1 MDLRWHP
8 VVVPPKHAYTSVP
21 SRVLQRK
28 CACGNHTTGGGEC
41 SECGKKSRLQTK
53 LKINE
58 PGDVYEREAD
68 RIADQLMS
76 ERGRPLAGDAAR
88 HVQRFS
94 QSSNAS
100 LDAAPPSVDRALQD
114 SGRPLEP
121 GLRRDMEE
129 RFGYDFSHVR
139 VHSDAVAVQS
149 AQDVNAHAYTVASD
163 IVFGAGGFDPATRQ
177 GRRLIAHELTHV
189 VQQAG
194 SGGAAPSAGG
204 RLQRDDASP
213 APVSMDLTKS
223 TTASANEPTSG
234 CDSKRRVAYGS
245 TSSSSAICR

>member
-1 MDLRWHP
+1 MDWQWQRAPLRPHENT
-8 VVVPPKHAYTSVP
+8 VTG
-21 SRVLQRK
+21 VLQRK
-28 CACGNHTTGGGEC
+28 CACGNHKVGGGEC
-41 SECGKKSRLQTK
+41 NECGKKSRLRTK

-76 ERGRPLAGDAAR
+76 ERVRPVAGDAAR

-129 RFGYDFSHVR
+129 RFGYDFSRVR

-149 AQDVNAHAYTVASD
+149 AQDVNAYAYTVGSD
-163 IVFGAGGFDPATRQ
+163 IVFGAGWFDPATRH

-213 APVSMDLTKS
+213 A
-223 TTASANEPTSG
+223 
-234 CDSKRRVAYGS
+234 
-245 TSSSSAICR
+245 